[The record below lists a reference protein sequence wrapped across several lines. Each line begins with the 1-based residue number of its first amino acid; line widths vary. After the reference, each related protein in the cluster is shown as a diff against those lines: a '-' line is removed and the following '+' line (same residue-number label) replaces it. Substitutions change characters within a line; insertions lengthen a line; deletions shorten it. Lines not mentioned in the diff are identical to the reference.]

1 MENGQNKITRYFKNK
16 KTSNEVP
23 KTNME
28 NSEPKFCSICQM
40 PFSLLHWWELTE
52 VHIISCLEIN
62 FKKLPPCL
70 AGARC
75 ECSIRSHFAEFNHF
89 SLAEFRDSAHLEF
102 ERETTCSEEYG
113 SSSTEILNCSQKE
126 MKTLN
131 NNSKAISKIYELG
144 KVKNNKDKNSA
155 IKDNSKDSDSIRII
169 SETGTEKSIKPIDQN
184 ASQNFKLKR
193 VAKLKEEDKDDR
205 GPKRMKGNI
214 VSCKNC
220 NCKNIFIARCT
231 ECNKIHP
238 EAQTIDFLRFREA
251 MLQSGKL

>member
-1 MENGQNKITRYFKNK
+1 MCQNVQKLNG
-16 KTSNEVP
+16 
-23 KTNME
+23 
-28 NSEPKFCSICQM
+28 
-40 PFSLLHWWELTE
+40 
-52 VHIISCLEIN
+52 
-62 FKKLPPCL
+62 
-70 AGARC
+70 
-75 ECSIRSHFAEFNHF
+75 
-89 SLAEFRDSAHLEF
+89 
-102 ERETTCSEEYG
+102 
-113 SSSTEILNCSQKE
+113 LNCSQKE

-131 NNSKAISKIYELG
+131 KCSKAIVTPD
-144 KVKNNKDKNSA
+144 KVKNNKGENSV
-155 IKDNSKDSDSIRII
+155 IKDNSKESDSIRII
-169 SETGTEKSIKPIDQN
+169 SETGTEESIKPIDQN